1 MMIPIHLCS
10 SGQRFK
16 QTCNEKCFKTRLEK
30 SFGGHKHRY
39 MHRAIDND
47 HKKQYVYVKTV
58 KFLNQHFQ
66 IALEMVRNT
75 LREKCP

>member
-1 MMIPIHLCS
+1 MKNVLKK
-10 SGQRFK
+10 GQK
-16 QTCNEKCFKTRLEK
+16 KRLEK

-39 MHRAIDND
+39 MHLAIDND
-47 HKKQYVYVKTV
+47 NKKHYVYIKTV

>member
-47 HKKQYVYVKTV
+47 HKKQ
-58 KFLNQHFQ
+58 
-66 IALEMVRNT
+66 
-75 LREKCP
+75 